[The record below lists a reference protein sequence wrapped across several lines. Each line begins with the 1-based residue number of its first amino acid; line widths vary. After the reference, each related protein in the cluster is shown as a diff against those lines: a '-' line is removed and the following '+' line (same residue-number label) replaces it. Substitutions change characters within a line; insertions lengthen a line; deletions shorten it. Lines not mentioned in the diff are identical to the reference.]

1 MSIENTGREL
11 VWDDTIQNDGQDF
24 EPVPA
29 GDYDVTIERFDR
41 SRSKGE
47 GKLPPCNMAIVYFIV
62 HDRDREV
69 TVRENYILH
78 SSMEWKLSELFCGAG
93 LKKKGEE
100 LRMNWQLLP
109 GRKARAKIG
118 LKPGIKDPTK
128 QFNYIEKLYP
138 YEAPKYQ
145 AGSF

>member
-1 MSIENTGREL
+1 MNTDNQGREL
-11 VWDDTIQNDGQDF
+11 GWEDIIQNDGQDF

-29 GDYDVTIERFDR
+29 GDYDVTIEKYDR

-47 GKLPPCNMAIVYFIV
+47 GKLPPCNMAVVYFTI

-78 SSMEWKLSELFCGAG
+78 SSMEWKLSELFRGVG
-93 LKKKGEE
+93 LKKKDEE
-100 LRMNWQLLP
+100 LRMNWPALP
-109 GRKARAKIG
+109 GKKARAKVG

-128 QFNYIEKLYP
+128 QYNCIEKLYP